1 MFNYW
6 SLSPELQKIVASMV
20 PEKDSWTLNLSKTN
34 NKVWVFSIPL
44 IKDEALTGGTEKVID
59 VYYKQ
64 LVGNTPKE
72 GDKIQ
77 MTVSTTSSVGYT
89 TKLTNPV
96 PDNAGYGFGTMYT
109 DVTTN
114 MDCWLCP
121 VLQVMFGEPVPSQ
134 MYVTFKAM

>member
-34 NKVWVFSIPL
+34 HETWVFSIPL

-59 VYYKQ
+59 AYYKQ
-64 LVGNTPKE
+64 LEGNTPKE

-77 MTVSTTSSVGYT
+77 MTVSTTASVGYT
-89 TKLTNPV
+89 TKLTDPV
-96 PDNAGYGFGTMYT
+96 PDCDGYGFGTMYT
-109 DVTTN
+109 DVTTK
-114 MDCWLCP
+114 MSCWLCP
-121 VLQVMFGEPVPSQ
+121 VLQVMFGEPVPTKL
-134 MYVTFKAM
+134 YVTFNTM